1 MTGPRNI
8 CAMDTPHEQQRPPPD
23 EDTTA
28 KRVKVRMAR
37 LGLTQTSLGASMERP
52 MSQAQVNLY
61 LGGQRPWRRPGGGPE
76 DAIERFARALGVPVA
91 ALEPGGPWD
100 VLVNTPSDSA

>member
-1 MTGPRNI
+1 MNT
-8 CAMDTPHEQQRPPPD
+8 HETQRPPPD

-37 LGLTQTSLGASMERP
+37 LGLTQADLGARMERP

-61 LGGQRPWRRPGGGPE
+61 LGGNRPWRRPGGGPD

-91 ALEPGGPWD
+91 ALEPGGPWEP
-100 VLVNTPSDSA
+100 LVAPQPEREP